1 MKPTW
6 ILVADSSRARI
17 FSAET
22 PSSALIEI
30 NTLAHP
36 QGRLHEQNLSSD
48 LPGHEASP
56 ISGGIFCGEHCPSGD
71 PPVHARFVEF
81 PLARWIDHS
90 TSSEPFA
97 GTDRSPVRH
106 WIVLTPPGNV
116 SKITI
121 GTYSDELTK
130 ILHNVP
136 LPIADGPSVGVLPLP
151 QSADSAKQAA
161 KASIPYRPSFSYS

>member
-48 LPGHEASP
+48 LPGHDSDK
-56 ISGGIFCGEHCPSGD
+56 SGAGRHGFQDETEPKEQKVI
-71 PPVHARFVEF
+71 EF
-81 PLARWIDHS
+81 
-90 TSSEPFA
+90 
-97 GTDRSPVRH
+97 
-106 WIVLTPPGNV
+106 
-116 SKITI
+116 
-121 GTYSDELTK
+121 
-130 ILHNVP
+130 
-136 LPIADGPSVGVLPLP
+136 
-151 QSADSAKQAA
+151 AKQISKHLDQARSSNQFKQLLIVAA
-161 KASIPYRPSFSYS
+161 PAFLGTLRNQLTDQTKKLVSIEMDKNGCLKTMICR